1 MARHAEISGGGI
13 AGLVAAAG
21 LAARGWTVR
30 VHERTANLRNFG
42 AGIVCWYNFVRV
54 LKAIGAFEE
63 AKAHARIGR
72 CRETRDHRNRLLW
85 TLSHAQMGDDP
96 LLFLSRGDL
105 LTAIANAAYRA
116 GAEIVTNSRAIG
128 AEPDGALLMEDGRRL
143 KADLVIGADG
153 VHSAVRDSLGL
164 IKTRKKL
171 QDVTF
176 RALVPRYPRDNDPD
190 VTTKTVEYWSGTRRF
205 FYSFLNETELFLS
218 FTMVPRDPMCF
229 AVPFP
234 KEAWTR
240 SFPFLS
246 DYIERVEDGR
256 WDHVEQI
263 GLHSWSKGRV
273 AIIGDAANAMSPN
286 IGQGGGCASMNA
298 LSLSVFASKGDDMSE
313 NLRAW
318 EVQERPLTDHTQRI
332 SAMYSNF
339 NLLPPAIR
347 SPVMKLAGK
356 SSWLVSLRQ
365 RPATHMPTG
374 YVAAAKPA

>member
-1 MARHAEISGGGI
+1 MSKHAEISGGGI

-21 LAARGWTVR
+21 LASRGWSVR
-30 VHERTANLRNFG
+30 VHERTANLRNYG

-63 AKAHARIGR
+63 AKSNARIGR

-105 LTAIANAAYRA
+105 LTAIANAARRA
-116 GAEIVTNSRAIG
+116 GAEIVTDSRAVG
-128 AEPDGALLMEDGRRL
+128 AEPEGVLLMEDGRRL
-143 KADLVIGADG
+143 KADLVVGADG

-164 IKTRKKL
+164 IRSRKKL

-190 VTTKTVEYWSGTRRF
+190 ITTKTVEYWSGTRRF
-205 FYSFLNETELFLS
+205 FYSFLNPNELFLS
-218 FTMVPRDPMCF
+218 FTMIPRDPLCF
-229 AVPFP
+229 IQPFP
-234 KEAWTR
+234 KEEWRR

-246 DYIERVEDGR
+246 DYIDRVEEGR

-263 GLHSWSKGRV
+263 ALHSWSKGRV

-298 LSLSVFASKGDDMSE
+298 LSLSVFASMPGDMSD

-318 EVQERPLTDHTQRI
+318 ETQERPLTDHTQKI
-332 SAMYSNF
+332 SAMYSSF
-339 NLLPPAIR
+339 NVLPGSIR
-347 SPVMKLAGK
+347 SPVMKLLGK

-365 RPATHMPTG
+365 RPAIHMPTG
-374 YVAAAKPA
+374 YVAAPQSA

>member
-13 AGLVAAAG
+13 AGLVVAAG
-21 LAARGWTVR
+21 LAKRGWSVR

-54 LKAIGAFEE
+54 LKAIGAFDE
-63 AKAHARIGR
+63 AQAHARIGR
-72 CRETRDHRNRLLW
+72 CRETRDHRDRLLW

-105 LTAIANAAYRA
+105 LMSIAHAAQRA
-116 GAEIVTNSRAIG
+116 GAEIVTNSRAVG
-128 AEPDGALLMEDGRRL
+128 AEPDGVLLMEDGRRL
-143 KADLVIGADG
+143 KADLVVGADG
-153 VHSAVRDSLGL
+153 VHSAVRDSLKL
-164 IKTRKKL
+164 VRSRKKL

-176 RALVPRYPRDNDPD
+176 RALVRRYPRDNDPD
-190 VTTKTVEYWSGTRRF
+190 ITTKTVEYWSGTRRF
-205 FYSFLNETELFLS
+205 FYSFLNEEELFLS
-218 FTMVPRDPMCF
+218 FTMVPRDPSCF
-229 AVPFP
+229 VVPFP
-234 KEAWTR
+234 KDVWIN
-240 SFPFLS
+240 SFPFLEDFIS
-246 DYIERVEDGR
+246 RVEDGR

-263 GLHSWSKGRV
+263 GLHAWSKGRV

-298 LSLSVFASKGDDMSE
+298 LSLSVFASKPGDLAQ
-313 NLRAW
+313 NLQDW
-318 EVQERPLTDHTQRI
+318 EAQERPLTDFTQKV

-339 NLLPPAIR
+339 NLLPPSIR

-365 RPATHMPTG
+365 RPAVHIPTG
-374 YVAAAKPA
+374 YVAEAS